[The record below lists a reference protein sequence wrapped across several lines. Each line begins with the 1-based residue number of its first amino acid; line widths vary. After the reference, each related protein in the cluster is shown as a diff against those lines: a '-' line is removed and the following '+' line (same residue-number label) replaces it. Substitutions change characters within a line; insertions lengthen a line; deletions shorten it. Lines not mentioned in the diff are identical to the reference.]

1 MYPPRFH
8 YEAPRTLDEACQMMA
23 YYRDDAK
30 VLSGGMSLVPLMKL
44 RFASPATIVDL
55 NQIEG
60 LDYIEEAG
68 GYLRIGAL
76 ARNRAIVRSDLCRSR
91 HPLISSAAP
100 TISDPVVRN
109 RGTLV
114 GNCCHGDP
122 QGDWTTVMMCLDGE
136 TVAVGVAL
144 QQSGGS
150 VSRVGIGLTGVGP
163 SNIKCYNAEQVVSG
177 GGLNEHT
184 IEQAA
189 AAAAADS
196 SPRSDH
202 RGSEEYKREMVA
214 VFVRRSLRAAAGIRA
229 A

>member
-1 MYPPRFH
+1 MG
-8 YEAPRTLDEACQMMA
+8 D
-23 YYRDDAK
+23 
-30 VLSGGMSLVPLMKL
+30 
-44 RFASPATIVDL
+44 FA
-55 NQIEG
+55 
-60 LDYIEEAG
+60 
-68 GYLRIGAL
+68 
-76 ARNRAIVRSDLCRSR
+76 
-91 HPLISSAAP
+91 
-100 TISDPVVRN
+100 
-109 RGTLV
+109 
-114 GNCCHGDP
+114 
-122 QGDWTTVMMCLDGE
+122 

-214 VFVRRSLRAAAGIRA
+214 VFVRRSLMAAAGIRA